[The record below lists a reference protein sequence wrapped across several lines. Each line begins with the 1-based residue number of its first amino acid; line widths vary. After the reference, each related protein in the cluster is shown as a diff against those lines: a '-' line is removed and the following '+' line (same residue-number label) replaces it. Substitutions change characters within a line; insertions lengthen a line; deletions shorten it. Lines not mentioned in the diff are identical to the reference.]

1 MAVYAAIDIGTNTL
15 RLLVAETVGPDDYT
29 VLHEEQQITRLGE
42 ELRSTGLLQD
52 APQRRSLTVLRTFAE
67 VTRRFKADQVAAIC
81 TSAVREAR
89 NGEAF
94 VAEVG
99 REAGLA
105 LRVIDGEEEAR
116 LTLLGVRHGLRLGS
130 RRVLAIDIGGGS
142 TEYVLARG
150 EVIEGIVSTGL
161 GVVKLTE
168 QYLVSDPPTVG
179 ELRKLEDT
187 VGTRVD
193 RLRLELPRLEDTQL
207 VGTAGTVTTL
217 AAIDLALVTYD
228 RQRVQGHRLSLARVR
243 ELLDRL
249 TPLPLQERRGVPG
262 LESGRADIILA
273 GAAILAVS
281 MERLG
286 YHELRVSND
295 GLREGILLDLIRG
308 EGRTRSSESE

>member
-42 ELRSTGLLQD
+42 GLRSTGVLQD
-52 APQRRSLTVLRTFAE
+52 APRRRSLTVLRRFAE
-67 VTRRFKADQVAAIC
+67 LARSLKAGEIVAVA

-89 NGEAF
+89 NGQEF
-94 VAEVG
+94 VAEVW

-142 TEYVLARG
+142 TEFVLARG

-168 QYLVSDPPTVG
+168 QYLVSDPPTVD
-179 ELRKLEDT
+179 ERRRLEEF
-187 VGTRVD
+187 VGTRID
-193 RLRLELPRLEDTQL
+193 RLRRELPGLEAAQL

-217 AAIDLALVTYD
+217 AAVDLALATYD
-228 RQRVQGHRLSLARVR
+228 RQKVRGHCLSLARVR

-249 TPLPLQERRGVPG
+249 AALALRERRGIPG
-262 LESGRADIILA
+262 LEPGRADIIIA

-295 GLREGILLDLIRG
+295 GLREGILIDLLRKQNFRG
-308 EGRTRSSESE
+308 E

>member
-42 ELRSTGLLQD
+42 GLRSTGVLQD
-52 APQRRSLTVLRTFAE
+52 APRRRSLTVLRRFADLA
-67 VTRRFKADQVAAIC
+67 RSLKAGEIAAVA

-89 NGEAF
+89 NGQEF
-94 VAEVG
+94 VAEVW

-142 TEYVLARG
+142 TEFVLARG

-179 ELRKLEDT
+179 ELRRLKEA
-187 VGTRVD
+187 VGTRID
-193 RLRLELPRLEDTQL
+193 RLRRELPGLEAAQL

-217 AAIDLALVTYD
+217 AAVDLALVTYD
-228 RQRVQGHRLSLARVR
+228 RQKVRGHCLSLARVR

-249 TPLPLQERRGVPG
+249 AALALRERRGIPG
-262 LESGRADIILA
+262 LEPGRADIIIA

-295 GLREGILLDLIRG
+295 GLREGILIDLLRKQNFRG
-308 EGRTRSSESE
+308 E

>member
-1 MAVYAAIDIGTNTL
+1 MAVYAAIDVGTNTL

-29 VLHEEQQITRLGE
+29 VLHEEKKITRLGE
-42 ELRSTGLLQD
+42 GLWSTGVLQD
-52 APQRRSLTVLRTFAE
+52 APRRRSLTVLRRFADLA
-67 VTRRFKADQVAAIC
+67 RSLKAGEIAAVA

-89 NGEAF
+89 NGQEF
-94 VAEVG
+94 VGEVW

-105 LRVIDGEEEAR
+105 LRVIDGEEEAC

-142 TEYVLARG
+142 TEFVLARG

-168 QYLVSDPPTVG
+168 QYLVSDPPTVD
-179 ELRKLEDT
+179 ERRRLEEF
-187 VGTRVD
+187 VGTRID
-193 RLRLELPRLEDTQL
+193 RLRRELPGLGAAQL

-217 AAIDLALVTYD
+217 AAVDLALVTYD
-228 RQRVQGHRLSLARVR
+228 RQKVRGHCLSLARVR

-249 TPLPLQERRGVPG
+249 ARLPLRERRQVPG

-281 MERLG
+281 MERLRD
-286 YHELRVSND
+286 HELRVSND
-295 GLREGILLDLIRG
+295 GLREGILLDLIRKQNFRG
-308 EGRTRSSESE
+308 E